1 MKEKPHARIGES
13 PHLTRILLKKE
24 KEKSCKETKFF
35 TRALETRSLSSVSSQ
50 RKTAARREPATGKR
64 SISLLEPIQ
73 VKVVSCC

>member
-1 MKEKPHARIGES
+1 MKEKAARPDRRVSSFNSNPPQKG
-13 PHLTRILLKKE
+13 KK
-24 KEKSCKETKFF
+24 KSCKETEFF